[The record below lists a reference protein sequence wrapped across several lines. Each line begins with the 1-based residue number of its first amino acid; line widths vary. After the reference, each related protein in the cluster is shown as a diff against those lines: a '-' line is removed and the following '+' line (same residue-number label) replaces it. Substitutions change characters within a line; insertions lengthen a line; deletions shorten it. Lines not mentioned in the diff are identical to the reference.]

1 MHTNTQTYIF
11 LHRSGTQMPCN
22 ESKPHFQSLLQI
34 LLWSWIGRTELKA
47 FANSLLSSSLE
58 ESVHST
64 WVVHPGI
71 RDAQSFLKS
80 QIVNVWTFVPWSS
93 FIAFLS
99 YPTGNDFVHFFL
111 ASKTSMNAFY
121 RFGIKLITLWIMV
134 QWIAI
139 GICHQEPRGL
149 INMKTPFSLLAYSF
163 LLCFSPVANFCCFML
178 PTDMWMSSF
187 LLWAEYSCGVGEKF
201 KHILNHGKIFILE
214 RKPVHFTKT
223 T

>member
-71 RDAQSFLKS
+71 RDARSFLKS

-121 RFGIKLITLWIMV
+121 RFGIKLITLCSMDSHRDMPPGTQRFNKYENSFFIASLFLSVMFQSCCKLLLFHVAHRHVDVLFSSLSWV
-134 QWIAI
+134 Q
-139 GICHQEPRGL
+139 
-149 INMKTPFSLLAYSF
+149 
-163 LLCFSPVANFCCFML
+163 
-178 PTDMWMSSF
+178 
-187 LLWAEYSCGVGEKF
+187 LWSRR
-201 KHILNHGKIFILE
+201 KIQT
-214 RKPVHFTKT
+214 HS
-223 T
+223 

>member
-1 MHTNTQTYIF
+1 
-11 LHRSGTQMPCN
+11 MPCN

-58 ESVHST
+58 ESVHSA

-71 RDAQSFLKS
+71 RNSQSFLKS

-121 RFGIKLITLWIMV
+121 RFGIKLITLCSMDSHRDMPPGT
-134 QWIAI
+134 QRFNKY
-139 GICHQEPRGL
+139 E
-149 INMKTPFSLLAYSF
+149 NFSLLAYSF

-214 RKPVHFTKT
+214 RKPVHVTKT